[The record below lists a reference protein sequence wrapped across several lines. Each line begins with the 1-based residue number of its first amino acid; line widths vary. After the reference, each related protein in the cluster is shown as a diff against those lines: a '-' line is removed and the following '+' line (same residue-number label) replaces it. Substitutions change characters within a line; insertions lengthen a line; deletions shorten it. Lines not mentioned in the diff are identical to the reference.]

1 MALEVRDCDNTII
14 LFCDA
19 RLKAVQEE
27 KERFCLYLSTEPEL
41 AFNTLHGAPQVTVQE
56 ETSYGSR
63 TWSIPYLFDGKVIL
77 DGVAKD
83 DAIYNAYYYVKAK
96 GARKLITLAEEQ
108 DKTFCD
114 NVNHPNHY
122 QTKNGIEVIDV
133 IEAFIADLQGIVAF
147 DIGNALKYLC
157 RWKHKG
163 GVEDLKKAK
172 WYIDHAIE
180 MESKDE

>member
-1 MALEVRDCDNTII
+1 MEVRDCDNTII
-14 LFCDA
+14 PFCDA

-27 KERFCLYLSTEPEL
+27 KERFCLYLTNEPTW

-56 ETSYGSR
+56 ETSDVTR
-63 TWSIPYLFDGKVIL
+63 TWSIPYLFDGKVTIN
-77 DGVAKD
+77 GVAKD
-83 DAIYNAYYYVKAK
+83 DAIYNAYYFVEAK
-96 GARKLITLAEEQ
+96 EAQQIITLAEKQ

-122 QTKNGIEVIDV
+122 QTKNKIEVIDV

-180 MESKDE
+180 RESKDE